1 MQEQKLQKNK
11 RKLQFT
17 IMKTNEKG
25 RIIKALAGFY
35 HIDDGKP
42 FINVELVEN
51 LEKMI

>member
-25 RIIKALAGFY
+25 RIIKALAVF
-35 HIDDGKP
+35 ITLMMEKP